1 MDELKFKIVIIGDA
15 AVGKTSLIRKYT
27 KGEFQEDYIATL
39 GAQFTQYEEIVE
51 DIKFKFIFWDI
62 AGQEVFEQMRKK
74 FYSGSK
80 GGIIVFSHSPEQQK
94 SFRRLDKWLSEIRK
108 QCGNI
113 QIALFGNK
121 IDLVNEED
129 LRTNEN
135 LDTSDSNVE
144 KYVRDNNLLGYYK
157 TSALTG
163 QGVYDAFH
171 ALAKRLYP
179 LGKF

>member
-1 MDELKFKIVIIGDA
+1 MDEFKYKIVIIGDA

-39 GAQFTQYEEIVE
+39 GAQFTQYEEVIE
-51 DIKFKFIFWDI
+51 GIKFKFIFWDI

-80 GGIIVFSHSPEQQK
+80 AGIIVFSHSPEQQN

-108 QCGNI
+108 HCGNI

-129 LRTNEN
+129 LRTDKN
-135 LDTSDSNVE
+135 LDACDLNVE
-144 KYVRDNNLLGYYK
+144 TYIKENDLLGYYK

-163 QGVYDAFH
+163 QGVYQAFH
-171 ALAKRLYP
+171 TLAKRLYS